1 MVLASLLR
9 RHAFALRGGWVSGD
23 GSQRRTRGDS
33 RGGVRADAMR
43 RGCLA
48 ERIKDERAF
57 LSFVLHPSQ
66 TASAEASRA
75 EIGQFF
81 CRGSISAVDSRKANG
96 PIQGRHGRGFGKRGF
111 GIRKR
116 GNGDGVDKLAE
127 RVETQLRSDS
137 STRAGHAGDGGVAAS
152 PRCPAQNPRAAC
164 GLATRRSS
172 RQRRIPLTFP
182 DSLSSQGTF
191 VNDDAVRSARRE
203 RVR

>member
-116 GNGDGVDKLAE
+116 GSGDGVDSSRSESKRSRGATTPHERGMQATGESRQAQGVRPRIPELLAAWQ
-127 RVETQLRSDS
+127 R
-137 STRAGHAGDGGVAAS
+137 GGQAAS
-152 PRCPAQNPRAAC
+152 
-164 GLATRRSS
+164 
-172 RQRRIPLTFP
+172 
-182 DSLSSQGTF
+182 
-191 VNDDAVRSARRE
+191 DAFR
-203 RVR
+203 